1 MLNVALTGNVAAGKS
16 SVVRLFHDW
25 GATIIDADA
34 IVRRLQRPGTA
45 IFRAIVDR
53 FGPDALRPDGSLDR
67 PALRARILSDPS
79 EKRALEAIVHPAVE
93 AERQRLMRRAAS
105 TSHRIVINDIPLLF
119 EAMDPARFDAIVL
132 VDAPEP
138 VRMERLMQQRGLPAG
153 DAARLIAAQLPAQ
166 AKRARA
172 HFIIDNEGSRDLLRD
187 RAWQVW
193 RKLLSRA
200 RALA

>member
-1 MLNVALTGNVAAGKS
+1 
-16 SVVRLFHDW
+16 
-25 GATIIDADA
+25 
-34 IVRRLQRPGTA
+34 
-45 IFRAIVDR
+45 
-53 FGPDALRPDGSLDR
+53 
-67 PALRARILSDPS
+67 
-79 EKRALEAIVHPAVE
+79 
-93 AERQRLMRRAAS
+93 
-105 TSHRIVINDIPLLF
+105 
-119 EAMDPARFDAIVL
+119 MDPARFDAIVL